1 MSETTID
8 AIRKWKRID
17 TNNPLFNTVRLFLVN
32 PTGLVSLGII
42 MVYAFLAIAGP
53 AIAPYNPLALNLSG
67 RLLPPSYAHIMGT
80 DEYGRDI
87 WSRVLYAIRLDMAIA
102 FLAVS
107 IGYTAGVLLG
117 MISGYFGKFTDHAI
131 MRIMDILLSFP
142 SILFAIAIAI
152 AIGQGF
158 WTVIIAVSVVSIP
171 GFARVTRSTVLSTKN
186 ELYILAAVSQG
197 ASRSHIMFK
206 HILPVAIT
214 PTIVLY
220 ALNLGAAIIISAGLS
235 FLGVGIPP
243 PTPEL
248 GAMITSG
255 LQYVVS
261 GQWWISIFP
270 GLFIVFIV
278 IAFNMM
284 GDTIREVTDV
294 TLRR

>member
-8 AIRKWKRID
+8 ATGKWKRID
-17 TNNPLFNTVRLFLVN
+17 TNNPLFNTIRLFLVN

-42 MVYAFLAIAGP
+42 LVYAFLAIAGP

-87 WSRVLYAIRLDMAIA
+87 WSRILYAIRLDMAIA

-107 IGYTAGVLLG
+107 IGYTTGVLLG

-131 MRIMDILLSFP
+131 MRVMDILLSFP

-186 ELYILAAVSQG
+186 ELYILAAV
-197 ASRSHIMFK
+197 RD
-206 HILPVAIT
+206 
-214 PTIVLY
+214 
-220 ALNLGAAIIISAGLS
+220 
-235 FLGVGIPP
+235 VG
-243 PTPEL
+243 
-248 GAMITSG
+248 
-255 LQYVVS
+255 
-261 GQWWISIFP
+261 
-270 GLFIVFIV
+270 
-278 IAFNMM
+278 
-284 GDTIREVTDV
+284 D
-294 TLRR
+294 